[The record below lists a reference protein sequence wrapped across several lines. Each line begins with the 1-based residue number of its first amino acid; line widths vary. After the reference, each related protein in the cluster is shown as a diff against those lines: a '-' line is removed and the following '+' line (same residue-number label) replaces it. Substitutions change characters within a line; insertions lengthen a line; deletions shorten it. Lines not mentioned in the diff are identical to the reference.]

1 MMPSYLTDYLKLSL
15 QDMGFVFSAVGFGGA
30 HRAVRH
36 ADHVRLH
43 RPQAGDAAVLYPRGR
58 VHLSVRPGRRGQP
71 DHAVRLLFFAAL
83 FNFSAL
89 AILAGPVAA
98 EAAPLGMVASVAGLV
113 IGAGE
118 VFGGGVAP
126 AIAGQIA
133 GSSGI
138 QHVFTFTI
146 ASLIVGFVIAL
157 FLKETAPRKTGAA

>member
-1 MMPSYLTDYLKLSL
+1 
-15 QDMGFVFSAVGFGGA
+15 MGFVTSAIGFGGCA
-30 HRAVRH
+30 RPVRH
-36 ADHVRLH
+36 ADHVGLH
-43 RPQAGDAAVLYPRGR
+43 RPQAGDAAVLHPRGG
-58 VHLSVRPGRRGQP
+58 VHSTCSPRP
-71 DHAVRLLFFAAL
+71 DASSLTTLFWLLFFAAL

-118 VFGGGVAP
+118 IFGGGVAP

-138 QHVFTFTI
+138 QNTLLFAIGGQLLGLV
-146 ASLIVGFVIAL
+146 LAL
-157 FLKETAPRKTGAA
+157 LLKETAPRKVGDTLAATAVAR